1 MKASELISKNIPS
14 LRTSDT
20 GATALRLMSEFH
32 VLHLPIV
39 NENQLLGLISEE
51 DILNTHGVEEAIG
64 SLPLSFMRPFIKD
77 HEHLFEVM
85 KVASEFRL
93 TAIPVIDNDEN
104 YLGVITRDELLNY
117 FALETGILEPG
128 GIIVIEVNVK
138 DYTLADV
145 ARIIEQ
151 HEAKILGSFAKTNE
165 ESNKVQI
172 TIKINHTDLQP
183 IIASLARYNYVV
195 KETFTEPEY
204 FDNLKE
210 RYDSLMNY
218 LNI

>member
-1 MKASELISKNIPS
+1 MKALEIISKNIPS
-14 LRTSDT
+14 LRTSDS

-32 VLHLPIV
+32 IRHLPIV

-85 KVASEFRL
+85 KVAAEFRL
-93 TAIPVIDNDEN
+93 TAVPVIDNDEN

-117 FALETGILEPG
+117 FAQETGIMEPG
-128 GIIVIEVNVK
+128 GIIVIEVSLK
-138 DYTLADV
+138 DYTLAEV

-151 HEAKILGSFAKTNE
+151 HEAKILGSFAKTND

-172 TIKINHTDLQP
+172 TIKINQTDLQP
-183 IIASLARYNYVV
+183 IIAALARYNYIV
-195 KETFTEPEY
+195 KETFTEP
-204 FDNLKE
+204 
-210 RYDSLMNY
+210 
-218 LNI
+218 

>member
-1 MKASELISKNIPS
+1 MKALELISKNIPS
-14 LRTSDT
+14 LKTSDS

-32 VLHLPIV
+32 VRHLPIV

-51 DILNTHGVEEAIG
+51 DILNTQGVEEAIG

-85 KVASEFRL
+85 KVAAEFRL
-93 TAIPVIDNDEN
+93 TTIPVIDNDEN
-104 YLGVITRDELLNY
+104 YLGSITRDELLNY
-117 FALETGILEPG
+117 FAAEAGILEPG

-138 DYTLADV
+138 DYTLAEII
-145 ARIIEQ
+145 RIIEQ
-151 HEAKILGSFAKTNE
+151 QEAKILGSFTKTNSE
-165 ESNKVQI
+165 LNKVQI
-172 TIKINHTDLQP
+172 TIKINHPDLQP
-183 IIASLARYNYVV
+183 IIAALARYNYVV